1 MDAITTILVALASG
15 AAAAAQDTASQVVKD
30 AYAGLKALVQRKL
43 QAKDPNA
50 ATIVS
55 EYEKDAAT
63 WEKPMQ
69 KALDA
74 SGAASDDAMLEQAHR
89 VLQVVQQSTG
99 KFNVQV
105 SGDVQGQVVGDHAVQ
120 HNVFGRE

>member
-1 MDAITTILVALASG
+1 MDPITTILVALASG
-15 AAAAAQDTASQVVKD
+15 AAAAAKDTASQVVKD
-30 AYAGLKALVQRKL
+30 AYAGLKALVERKL
-43 QAKDPNA
+43 KAKNSNA
-50 ATIVS
+50 AAIVD

-69 KALDA
+69 KSLAETD
-74 SGAASDDAMLEQAHR
+74 AASDDAVLEHARR
-89 VLQVVQQSTG
+89 VLQLVQQSQG

-105 SGDVQGQVVGDHAVQ
+105 GGDVQGQVIGDHAVQ

>member
-1 MDAITTILVALASG
+1 MDALTTILVALSSG

-30 AYAGLKALVQRKL
+30 AYAALKALVQRKL

-74 SGAASDDAMLEQAHR
+74 AGAASDDAMLEQAQR
-89 VLQVVQQSTG
+89 VLQVVQQSG

-105 SGDVQGQVVGDHAVQ
+105 GGDVQGQVIGDHAVQ